1 MTPGYARGMTI
12 QIAVKLPDEVVGA
25 IDRLVAD
32 GQFRSRSAAVRRAL
46 DDLVAASQRASVDR
60 AFARGFRAVPE
71 PGAELAD
78 APRLAVEA
86 IDEQPGEKDR
96 KSVGG
101 GKSGS

>member
-1 MTPGYARGMTI
+1 MTT

-25 IDRLVAD
+25 IDRLVAE

-71 PGAELAD
+71 TEAELAD
-78 APRLAVEA
+78 ATRLAVEA
-86 IDEQPGEKDR
+86 IDDEPWEKWW
-96 KSVGG
+96 
-101 GKSGS
+101 